1 MTSRNTPLIATL
13 VAALAVSAVS
23 ACSSA
28 VEGQPVAVPTTGS
41 SSATA
46 AAAGT
51 SAESPYVAVT
61 VAPPQVGTDRVQYG
75 RLPYPGVAIGQHQA
89 NGRTKDCTLG
99 PQVRS
104 GARVGFLTAGHCDRT
119 PHGQVFTFADPG
131 AQQPVLVGVLTD
143 TDVSTAPSPD
153 RDVAVLWTTATDPTS
168 TRIAGKYPIV
178 GVMPTEQVRRLPAGT
193 PVCVDGAWAGVRC
206 SDLISAGE
214 LIRYQRTT
222 EDGDS
227 GGPVFV
233 VDRAGRATLIGLHRG
248 VDEVATHVGEA
259 TVLAPTLAYLNATA
273 TTA

>member
-1 MTSRNTPLIATL
+1 MTSRNVAPLIA
-13 VAALAVSAVS
+13 ALATALAVS

-28 VEGQPVAVPTTGS
+28 VEGQPVAAPATGS
-41 SSATA
+41 PSATA
-46 AAAGT
+46 AAADA
-51 SAESPYVAVT
+51 SAESPYVAVDVT
-61 VAPPQVGTDRVQYG
+61 PSRVGNDHVQYG

-99 PQVRS
+99 PRIS
-104 GARVGFLTAGHCDRT
+104 AGSRVGFLTAGHCDRT
-119 PHGQVFTFADPG
+119 PGGQVFTFADPG
-131 AQQPVLVGVLTD
+131 AQQPVLVGVLSD
-143 TDVSTAPSPD
+143 TDVTTAPSPD
-153 RDVAVLWTTATDPTS
+153 RDVAVLWTTAADPAA

-193 PVCVDGAWAGVRC
+193 PICVDGAWAGVRC

-214 LIRYQRTT
+214 LIRYKRVT

-233 VDRAGRATLIGLHRG
+233 VDRDGRATLIGIHRG

-259 TVLAPTLAYLNATA
+259 TILAPALTHLNATA
-273 TTA
+273 ATA

>member
-1 MTSRNTPLIATL
+1 MIA
-13 VAALAVSAVS
+13 VAALAATLSLS
-23 ACSSA
+23 ACSSS
-28 VEGQPVAVPTTGS
+28 VGGQPVAVPAAGS
-41 SSATA
+41 PTVATA
-46 AAAGT
+46 AADAPT
-51 SAESPYVAVT
+51 ESPYVAVDVT
-61 VAPPQVGTDRVQYG
+61 PPQVGNDHVQYG

-131 AQQPVLVGVLTD
+131 AQQPVLVGVLSD
-143 TDVSTAPSPD
+143 TDVSAAPSPD
-153 RDVAVLWTTATDPTS
+153 RDVAALWTTAADPAATS
-168 TRIAGKYPIV
+168 IAGKYPIV

-193 PVCVDGAWAGVRC
+193 PICVDGAWAGVRC
-206 SDLISAGE
+206 SDLISVGE
-214 LIRYQRTT
+214 LVRYKRTT

-233 VDRAGRATLIGLHRG
+233 VDRAGRATLIGIHRG

-259 TVLAPTLAYLNATA
+259 TILAPALAYLNATA

>member
-1 MTSRNTPLIATL
+1 MTSRKTSLIGAAAL
-13 VAALAVSAVS
+13 AAALAVSA
-23 ACSSA
+23 CSTS
-28 VEGQPVAVPTTGS
+28 VEGQPVAAPATGNPSVTTAGS
-41 SSATA
+41 DAST
-46 AAAGT
+46 
-51 SAESPYVAVT
+51 ESPYVAVT

-75 RLPYPGVAIGQHQA
+75 RLPYPGIAIGQHQA

-143 TDVSTAPSPD
+143 TDVSAAPSPD
-153 RDVAVLWTTATDPTS
+153 RDVAVLWTTAADPAA
-168 TRIAGKYPIV
+168 TRIAGKFPIV

-193 PVCVDGAWAGVRC
+193 PICVDGAWAGVRC

-214 LIRYQRTT
+214 LIRYKRVT

-233 VDRAGRATLIGLHRG
+233 VDRAGRATLIGIHRG

-259 TVLAPTLAYLNATA
+259 TVLAPSLAYLNATA